1 MLELW
6 ARTTSCDSNST
17 ELHYDES
24 NPMFKMSK
32 RGNSMKWED
41 FKKLTKK
48 EMIEWLSCHEYTM
61 ACFEGD
67 EE

>member
-1 MLELW
+1 
-6 ARTTSCDSNST
+6 
-17 ELHYDES
+17 
-24 NPMFKMSK
+24 
-32 RGNSMKWED
+32 MKWED

-61 ACFEGD
+61 ACFDWGV